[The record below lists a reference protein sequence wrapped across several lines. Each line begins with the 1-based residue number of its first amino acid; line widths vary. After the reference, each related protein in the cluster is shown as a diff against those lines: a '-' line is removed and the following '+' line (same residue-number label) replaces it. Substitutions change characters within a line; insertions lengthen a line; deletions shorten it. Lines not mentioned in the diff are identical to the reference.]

1 MYYLV
6 SFSELRINMRK
17 KIKLALI
24 TLSGLRKKPLLH
36 VDCKTCDKIDFAFFL
51 KGLNGI
57 ICLRFKAATFSTLM
71 NDPGNLL
78 KCCFFCF
85 VV

>member
-24 TLSGLRKKPLLH
+24 TLSGLRKNPLLH
-36 VDCKTCDKIDFAFFL
+36 VDCKTCDKIYFAFF
-51 KGLNGI
+51 K
-57 ICLRFKAATFSTLM
+57 RFEWNHLFALQSCNVF
-71 NDPGNLL
+71 NFDE
-78 KCCFFCF
+78 
-85 VV
+85 